1 MDGIDLLSCSDLH
14 TISAAMS
21 AQKEIALT
29 RTKGD
34 TVVTACV
41 KPAPPVWGVP
51 MIVQVRVERKGR
63 TNIKN
68 CATMEEMEHCLKS
81 M

>member
-1 MDGIDLLSCSDLH
+1 MDGIGLLSRGDLH
-14 TISAAMS
+14 TLSAAMS

-51 MIVQVRVERKGR
+51 MIVQVRVERKG
-63 TNIKN
+63 IMWGQCFKSV
-68 CATMEEMEHCLKS
+68 EEMRGIK
-81 M
+81 